1 MSHNVQ
7 ITGIKINDLNALD
20 KACAELRKEG
30 VKVSLERGTG
40 SRSLRFRTY
49 GAGQINDPTA
59 DHVIRMPDA
68 SHDIGLIRQP
78 AGHYEPVYDN
88 ALGISVQCPVACE
101 YRPGNRFDYRP
112 ITNSDEL
119 ALASNGIGIGK
130 LMQHYTAI
138 VTETEGR
145 RRGFMTRRVVNK
157 DGGLEIVMR
166 R

>member
-7 ITGIKINDLNALD
+7 ISGIKINSLDALD

-30 VKVSLERGTG
+30 INVSLERGTG

-49 GAGQINDPTA
+49 MGASAKNDPTA
-59 DHVIRMPDA
+59 DHVIRLPDA
-68 SHDIGLIRQP
+68 IYDIGLVRQP
-78 AGHYEPVYDN
+78 AGHYEPVYDDMLGTSLPSPIACQYVPGEATN
-88 ALGISVQCPVACE
+88 MGHALG
-101 YRPGNRFDYRP
+101 R
-112 ITNSDEL
+112 
-119 ALASNGIGIGK
+119 
-130 LMQHYTAI
+130 LMQRYTAI

-145 RRGFMTRRVVNK
+145 RRGFMTRRVINK